1 MKYVRLHFNDVLVYT
16 IQPFVVKSPDG
27 EIIVGS
33 VGAQPVCNRITLV
46 ESDEPLDSI
55 FKDHFKYLGKYMEND
70 YKDLGSGEG
79 FTVLH
84 RIDSLVYAEGK
95 VMYGAVHFS
104 EATTNYFDPK
114 TDIVRFYDS
123 YEDFLN
129 ENLKDRK

>member
-1 MKYVRLHFNDVLVYT
+1 MKYVRLHFDQALVYT
-16 IQPFVVKSPDG
+16 IHPFVVKAPDG
-27 EIIVGS
+27 EIIIGS
-33 VGAQPVCNRITLV
+33 VGAQPVCNRITMV

-70 YKDLGSGEG
+70 YKGFGGVE

-84 RIDSLVYAEGK
+84 KIDSLIYAEDK